1 MDCEI
6 GWSPVI
12 CRGAGAVCLV
22 RQPVHTYGS
31 RHPLA
36 PWDPTHNLVAS
47 GPYQYVRNPMIL
59 AVVVML
65 AGEVLFW
72 GSAILGFYLVV
83 FVLVNQ
89 VYFILSE
96 EPGLDRRFGE
106 PYRTYKTHVP
116 RWIPRAK
123 PWPGK

>member
-1 MDCEI
+1 
-6 GWSPVI
+6 
-12 CRGAGAVCLV
+12 
-22 RQPVHTYGS
+22 
-31 RHPLA
+31 
-36 PWDPTHNLVAS
+36 
-47 GPYQYVRNPMIL
+47 MIL